1 MQVPGC
7 RGGGAS
13 PAAAPRGLGRAGQW
27 KRVFLKDLH
36 IWRCSRPGGRVR
48 RPPGIKSRGWQPG
61 GLTQPAAPDQAAP
74 SPHRPQQRPP
84 RSSLRHG
91 RGNRR
96 PRHRQR
102 LRHVQGRVRRGRRAP
117 RRVPLDRRPP
127 PAPGRHGGHGA
138 EGQLRRGRGA
148 EQEGHPDPQ
157 VPHRA
162 WHRHQL
168 GRHGEDLAPHLL
180 QRAACGPRGAPG
192 AAHRGSPEPQG
203 QQREDD
209 AGFCSPG
216 ISPLTPQIMFET
228 FNTPA
233 MYVAIQA
240 VLSLYASGR
249 TTGIVMDS
257 GDGVTHTVP
266 IYEGYALP
274 HAILRLDLAGR
285 DLTDYLMKILTERG
299 YSFTTTAER
308 EIVRD
313 IKEKL
318 CYVALDFEQEMATAA
333 SSSSLEKSYELPD
346 GQVITIGN
354 ERFRCPEAL
363 FQPSFLGM
371 ESCGIHETTFNS
383 IMKCDVDI
391 RKDLYANTV
400 LSGGTTMYPGI
411 ADRMQKEITALAP
424 STMKIKIIA
433 PPERKYSV
441 WIGGSILASLSTFQQ
456 MWISKQEYD
465 ESGPSI
471 VHRKCF

>member
-1 MQVPGC
+1 MG
-7 RGGGAS
+7 
-13 PAAAPRGLGRAGQW
+13 
-27 KRVFLKDLH
+27 
-36 IWRCSRPGGRVR
+36 
-48 RPPGIKSRGWQPG
+48 
-61 GLTQPAAPDQAAP
+61 
-74 SPHRPQQRPP
+74 
-84 RSSLRHG
+84 SSLIVGLKTRLATSRSTKQDVLRG
-91 RGNRR
+91 RCCACL
-96 PRHRQR
+96 RQW
-102 LRHVQGRVRRGRRAP
+102 LRHVQGRLRRRRRPQGRLPLHCRTSPPPGCHGRYGTEGRLRRRRGPVQERYP
-117 RRVPLDRRPP
+117 HPEVP
-127 PAPGRHGGHGA
+127 
-138 EGQLRRGRGA
+138 RGA
-148 EQEGHPDPQ
+148 RH
-157 VPHRA
+157 H
-162 WHRHQL
+162 HQL

-180 QRAACGPRGAPG
+180 QQLRVAPEEQPVLLTE
-192 AAHRGSPEPQG
+192 APLNPKAN
-203 QQREDD
+203 REKM
-209 AGFCSPG
+209 
-216 ISPLTPQIMFET
+216 TQIMFET
-228 FNTPA
+228 FNMPA

-257 GDGVTHTVP
+257 GDGVSHGVP

-318 CYVALDFEQEMATAA
+318 CHVALDFEQEMATAA
-333 SSSSLEKSYELPD
+333 ASTSLEKSYELPD

-371 ESCGIHETTFNS
+371 EACGIHETTFNS

-400 LSGGTTMYPGI
+400 MSGGTTMYPGI

-424 STMKIKIIA
+424 STIKIKIIA

-456 MWISKQEYD
+456 MWITKQEYD
-465 ESGPSI
+465 ECGPAI